1 MNTDLSLRLARF
13 LELIRA
19 HVPAGSRVLE
29 IGCGDG
35 ELARALSKAGYV
47 VTAIDPRAPAGEI
60 FRRERLEDFDGD
72 QQFDA
77 IVASLSLHHVADLG
91 VAVDKIARLLEP
103 GGLLLLDE
111 FAREGFVGETARWYH
126 DERHERDPD
135 GLPADFD
142 AFIERWHADH
152 DDVHPFED
160 VRAALG
166 TRFSEQVCERAPYLY
181 DYHLDDSLEPRE
193 RKLIETGA
201 IEPIGVRYVGRSQG

>member
-1 MNTDLSLRLARF
+1 VSVYLSLRLARF
-13 LELIRA
+13 LDLIQVN
-19 HVPAGSRVLE
+19 VPAGRRVLE
-29 IGCGDG
+29 IGCGAG
-35 ELARALSKAGYV
+35 ELARAMSEAGYL
-47 VTAIDPRAPAGEI
+47 VTAIDPRAPEGGI
-60 FRRERLEDFDGD
+60 FRRERLEEFDVD
-72 QQFDA
+72 RPFDA

-91 VAVDKIARLLEP
+91 VAVDKIAGLLEP

-111 FAREGFVGETARWYH
+111 FAREDFVGETARWYH
-126 DERHERDPD
+126 DERRERDPD

-142 AFIERWHADH
+142 VFVERWHSDH

-160 VRAALG
+160 LRAALG

>member
-1 MNTDLSLRLARF
+1 MSADLSLRLRRF
-13 LELIRA
+13 FELIQG

-35 ELARALSKAGYV
+35 ELARALSEAGYV
-47 VTAIDPRAPAGEI
+47 VTAIDPRAPEGEI
-60 FRRERLEDFDGD
+60 FRRERLEDFDD
-72 QQFDA
+72 DRPFDA

-91 VAVDKIARLLEP
+91 VAIDKLAGLVQP

-126 DERHERDPD
+126 NERRERDPG

-142 AFIERWHADH
+142 VFIERWHSDH
-152 DDVHPFED
+152 DDVHRFED
-160 VRAALG
+160 LRAALG
-166 TRFSEQVCERAPYLY
+166 TCFSEQLVERGPYLY

-193 RKLIETGA
+193 RELIETGA